1 MTKKCPEGIVI
12 KSFSDKSLFL
22 RSILTVRAQ
31 KVDFP
36 FGQIKV
42 GGVVILPVTT
52 SVEILHKATHMNILK
67 VY

>member
-1 MTKKCPEGIVI
+1 MTKKCPEGIVT

-22 RSILTVRAQ
+22 RSILTIRAQ
-31 KVDFP
+31 KDDFS
-36 FGQIKV
+36 FGRIKV

-52 SVEILHKATHMNILK
+52 SVEILHKATQMNILK